1 MKEDVAQLNI
11 FFVIYFGYNILT
23 FESVTE
29 QKKTLKQIQFLRNKV
44 TFPRNTHFII

>member
-29 QKKTLKQIQFLRNKV
+29 QKKLLKPFPE
-44 TFPRNTHFII
+44 TFNEIKSPFHEKY